1 MDFYE
6 QNLIGR
12 VCQKRK
18 PKSPFPKEQFV
29 NFFFVYFFK
38 KIYSLDFSGCEQIF
52 PKIQQSASPN

>member
-12 VCQKRK
+12 VVKNENRNR
-18 PKSPFPKEQFV
+18 F
-29 NFFFVYFFK
+29 FFK
-38 KIYSLDFSGCEQIF
+38 KLFSLDFSGCEQDF